1 MSSESILKKKLPSLP
16 RDGHIL
22 FATRI
27 IRLFAYG
34 SMSVVL
40 ALYLVSGG
48 FTKQEVGRLISFTLL
63 GDVLVTLFISTTADR
78 LGRRRML
85 LAGAGLMILAGLV
98 FAFTRN
104 PILLIIAAFI
114 GIVSPNGN
122 EIGPFLSLEQ
132 ASLTD
137 VIPASSRTQVFA
149 WYNLAG
155 SFATAL
161 GALAG
166 GNLANALQRAGW
178 SDWASYRVV
187 IFAYA
192 AMGLVL
198 AILFLFVSPQVEVK
212 TQDSGVQQVKKP
224 MFGLHKS
231 KAVVFRLAGLF
242 SIDAFGGG
250 FVGQSIMILWFAA
263 RWHADSAMLGN
274 IFFWANL
281 LAGISA
287 LSASW
292 VADKIGLIKTMVFTH
307 LPSNILLM
315 LVPLMP
321 SLPLAIIVLLLRF
334 SISQMDVP
342 TRQSYTMA
350 VVDPDERSAAAGV
363 TSIARSIGA
372 SISPTLAGMLIANP
386 LLMGVPFLIG
396 GGLKIIYDLTL
407 YRMFVTIKPPEEAG
421 QTETSVNKAVQ

>member
-1 MSSESILKKKLPSLP
+1 MGVNQSRLGILRALPP
-16 RDGHIL
+16 DGRLL
-22 FATRI
+22 FSTRI

-34 SMSVVL
+34 FLSVVL
-40 ALYLVSGG
+40 ALYLISAG
-48 FTKQEVGRLISFTLL
+48 FSKQEIGRLITFTLL
-63 GDVLVTLFISTTADR
+63 GDVAVTLAISTTADR

-85 LAGAGLMILAGLV
+85 IIGAGLMLMAGLV
-98 FAFTRN
+98 FALTKN
-104 PILLIIAAFI
+104 PVLLFIAAFV
-114 GIVSPNGN
+114 GVVSPNGL

-149 WYNLAG
+149 WYNLVG
-155 SFATAL
+155 SFASAL

-166 GNLANALQRAGW
+166 GSLAQALQQAGW
-178 SDWASYRVV
+178 GQWQSYRVV
-187 IFAYA
+187 IFGYA
-192 AMGLVL
+192 FFGLVL
-198 AILFLFVSPQVEVK
+198 GVLFLFVSKNVEVK
-212 TQDSGVQQVKKP
+212 PIASQAGAKAKGAP
-224 MFGLHKS
+224 IGLHKS
-231 KAVVFRLAGLF
+231 RSVVLKLASLF

-250 FVGQSIMILWFAA
+250 FVGQSIMILWFTL
-263 RWHADSAMLGN
+263 RWQADAGTLGL

-292 VADKIGLIKTMVFTH
+292 VASKIGLIRTMVFTH
-307 LPSNILLM
+307 LPSNLLLM

-321 SLPLAIIVLLLRF
+321 SLPLAIVVLLLRF

-350 VVDPDERSAAAGV
+350 VVAPDERSAASGV

-372 SISPTLAGMLIANP
+372 SISPTIAGLLLANP
-386 LLMGVPFLIG
+386 LLVGIPFFLG
-396 GGLKIIYDLTL
+396 GGCKIVYDLLL
-407 YRMFVTIKPPEEAG
+407 YRLFVKVKPPEEEA
-421 QTETSVNKAVQ
+421 KAKGGS

>member
-1 MSSESILKKKLPSLP
+1 MTNTYSMRNPSTLP
-16 RDGHIL
+16 RDGRIL

-34 SMSVVL
+34 AMSVVL

-48 FTKQEVGRLISFTLL
+48 FTKQQVGRLISFTLL
-63 GDVLVTLFISTTADR
+63 GDVVVTLLISTTADS

-85 LAGAGLMILAGLV
+85 VLGAGLMVMAGLV
-98 FAFTRN
+98 FAMTRN
-104 PILLIIAAFI
+104 PVLLIVAAFI

-149 WYNLAG
+149 WYNLVG
-155 SFATAL
+155 SFSTAL

-166 GNLANALQRAGW
+166 GNLARALQRSGW
-178 SDWASYRVV
+178 SDWASYRVI

-192 AMGLVL
+192 AFGLIL
-198 AILFLFVSPQVEVK
+198 AGLFLLISPRVEVK
-212 TQDSGVQQVKKP
+212 TSGTAQQQTGKP
-224 MFGLHKS
+224 QFGLHKS
-231 KAVVFRLAGLF
+231 KSVVFKLAGLF

-250 FVGQSIMILWFAA
+250 FVGQSILILWFAT
-263 RWHADSAMLGN
+263 RWQADSAMLGT

-281 LAGISA
+281 LAGLSA

-292 VADKIGLIKTMVFTH
+292 VASKIGLIKTMVFTH

-321 SLPLAIIVLLLRF
+321 SLPLAIIMLLLRF

-350 VVDPDERSAAAGV
+350 VVSPDERSAAAGV
-363 TSIARSIGA
+363 TSIARSIGSA
-372 SISPTLAGMLIANP
+372 ISPTLAGMLIANP
-386 LLMGVPFLIG
+386 ILMGIPFFIG
-396 GGLKIIYDLTL
+396 GGLKIIYDVTL
-407 YRMFVTIKPPEEAG
+407 YRMFVTVKPPEEST
-421 QTETSVNKAVQ
+421 QTTAISEKAAR